1 MKGSAGIPSQPASA
15 TYNVPSI
22 AMLFS
27 LPEPGL
33 SEYELYLHKK
43 KFISISLACLARPS
57 SRVRRES
64 WEESK
69 NKEFTNEPSREI
81 SRGVF
86 QNRGVCG

>member
-15 TYNVPSI
+15 AYNVPSI

-43 KFISISLACLARPS
+43 KFISISLARPS